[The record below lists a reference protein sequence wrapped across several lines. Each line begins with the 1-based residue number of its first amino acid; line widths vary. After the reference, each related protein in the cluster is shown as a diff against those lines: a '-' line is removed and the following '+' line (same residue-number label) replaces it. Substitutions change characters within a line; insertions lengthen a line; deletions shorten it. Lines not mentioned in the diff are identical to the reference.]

1 MTPREIRSRADFR
14 AAIHDTVDAAL
25 ARDARGMLWVDPDFS
40 AWPLDAPGFVEVLT
54 GWLRRPQRRLLLL
67 GGGFEPLARTHP
79 RFAAWRA
86 DWAHVVDG
94 RVPTDLSPRE
104 LPTLIIDDGPVMLEL
119 WDREHFLGRAAAD
132 AAAARKARDD
142 IDAALQRSQAAW
154 PVRPLGL

>member
-1 MTPREIRSRADFR
+1 MTPRDIRSRADFC
-14 AAIHDTVDAAL
+14 AAVRETVDAAL
-25 ARDARGMLWVDPDFS
+25 ARDARSMLWVDPDFTE
-40 AWPLDAPGFVEVLT
+40 WPLDAPGLVEALT
-54 GWLRRPQRRLLLL
+54 GWLRRPQRSLLLL

-94 RVPTDLSPRE
+94 RVPTDLKAQE
-104 LPTLIIDDGPVMLEL
+104 LPTLMIDDGPVILEL
-119 WDREHFLGRAAAD
+119 WDRERSLGRAGAD
-132 AAAARKARDD
+132 ATAARTARDG